1 MKNLINKRFGRLLVL
16 SKSEIR
22 TKDNRTQWNCV
33 CSCGNKVLA
42 ENRTLTSGKKK
53 SCGCLKLDSSLKNIK
68 GVSNKTHN
76 MSRTRIY
83 KIWNALVQRCKT
95 KSNQRYSSYGGRGIT
110 VCQEWYKFE
119 NFYRDMKN
127 SYKDNLTIDRIDNNK
142 GYSKENCRWATNKQQ
157 SRNKR
162 DNFYVTYNKE
172 TKSLVEWCEEL
183 NLNYGTIHARLK
195 VYKWSVEKAF
205 TEPYRWQKP
214 HAII

>member
-142 GYSKENCRWATNKQQ
+142 SYYKENC
-157 SRNKR
+157 
-162 DNFYVTYNKE
+162 
-172 TKSLVEWCEEL
+172 
-183 NLNYGTIHARLK
+183 
-195 VYKWSVEKAF
+195 KWSSQKEQANNRSNNHILEHKGEKRNI
-205 TEPYRWQKP
+205 TQWSEKLGIPRKTIYWRIKKGWD
-214 HAII
+214 IDRVLTN